1 MTSPP
6 SHPPPHSQSAVN
18 TSRDFDVLAT
28 VTPAVAVSV
37 GHQPKNWKKSPLLLK
52 NDNQDTLIMLRMK

>member
-28 VTPAVAVSV
+28 VTPAVSV
-37 GHQPKNWKKSPLLLK
+37 GHQQENWKKSLLLLK
-52 NDNQDTLIMLRMK
+52 NDNQDTLIMLRIK